1 MLNIETTI
9 LLFVNYKYE
18 IQTKDWSKELVTLI
32 NSQSREG
39 VTVLIAKINGS
50 DNFAKIYKEI
60 SNEFELNNLKNKNV
74 NNLFRS

>member
-1 MLNIETTI
+1 MLNIEAI
-9 LLFVNYKYE
+9 LSLINCKYE
-18 IQTKDWSKELVTLI
+18 IQTKDSSKELVTLI

-39 VTVLIAKINGS
+39 VTVLISKTNES